1 MTDPAGPTAEPP
13 EEALLAPSGR
23 SPRGWTPW
31 ARLKPLDREILA
43 LAIPALGALIAEP
56 LYLLVDTA
64 VVGHLGTPELG
75 AVSIAGNVLLVG
87 LALCN
92 VLAYGT
98 TATVSRLLGAGDHRE
113 AAHQAVQSLWLAFG
127 IGVVLGVLTFA
138 FAPQI
143 LGLFGASDEVTELGV
158 LYLRTSTPGIP
169 ALLLGLAGTGYLRGL
184 QDTRTPLAVAV
195 ASALLNLVLEV
206 VLIYGFGFGLGAS
219 ALTTVIAQWAAAG
232 FYVHRVLQAV
242 GPHEVDLRPHA
253 ASLRSLGRLSLA
265 LVTRTL
271 ALRGSLVAATVVA
284 ARMGDEEL
292 AAYEVGFAVWSFLA
306 MSLDAVA
313 IAAQA
318 MIGRYLGA
326 DDAAGARTAARRIL
340 GWGTWSGV
348 VFLVGVLLLR
358 PFLPELFSDDP
369 AVVALAGF
377 VLLWVALLQPV
388 AGVVFALDGV
398 LIGAGDLNFL
408 AKAMVAAAAVFV
420 PSVVAVGVLDLGIGW
435 LWASIGVLM
444 TTRLVTLLWRYR
456 TDAWLITGATA
467 R

>member
-1 MTDPAGPTAEPP
+1 VTPRAVGPG
-13 EEALLAPSGR
+13 L
-23 SPRGWTPW
+23 WH
-31 ARLKPLDREILA
+31 RLKPIDREILA
-43 LAIPALGALIAEP
+43 LAVPALGALIAEP

-75 AVSIAGNVLLVG
+75 GLSIASNVLLIG
-87 LALCN
+87 LALCIF
-92 VLAYGT
+92 LAYGT

-113 AAHQAVQSLWLAFG
+113 AAHQAVQSLWLAFA
-127 IGVVLGVLTFA
+127 IGVALGLLTFA

-143 LGLFGASDEVTELGV
+143 LGLFGASDEVTDLGV
-158 LYLRTSTPGIP
+158 LYLRVSTPGIP

-184 QDTRTPLAVAV
+184 QDTKTPLVVAV

-206 VLIYGFGFGLGAS
+206 VLIYGFDLGLGAS
-219 ALTTVIAQWAAAG
+219 AFGTVVAQWAAAG
-232 FYVHRVLQAV
+232 FYLHRVLRAV
-242 GPHEVDLRPHA
+242 GPHDIDLRPDA
-253 ASLRSLGRLSLA
+253 ASLRTLGRLSLA

-271 ALRGSLVAATVVA
+271 ALRGSLLIATVVA
-284 ARMGDEEL
+284 ARMGDEDL
-292 AAYEVGFAVWSFLA
+292 AAYEVGFAIWSFLA

-326 DDAAGARTAARRIL
+326 DDAVGARVAGRRIL

-348 VFLVGVLLLR
+348 AFLVGVLALR

-369 AVVALAGF
+369 AVIALAGF

-398 LIGAGDLNFL
+398 LIGASDLSFL
-408 AKAMVAAAAVFV
+408 AKAMVAAAALFLPAVI
-420 PSVVAVGVLDLGIGW
+420 AVGVLDLGLGW
-435 LWASIGVLM
+435 LWASVGLLM
-444 TTRLVTLLWRYR
+444 TARLIALYGRFR
-456 TDAWLITGATA
+456 TDAWLITGATS